1 MNTRSLIL
9 AAVATL
15 AALACAPAPAAAA
28 DLRVDVE
35 VDPLAYALQGHSVH
49 VGVGVGRYR
58 FDLGAFGLE
67 LPDWASPNPAFDAA
81 FSGFGAKAHAHW
93 FEDGTGPFAGLG
105 LGVARTVVQ
114 HRETGLA
121 ARDASVGVGVE
132 VGWLVPLVAGLYV
145 KPWIGLS
152 RTLGAEDFTVDG
164 ERFEAMRW
172 QVFPTVHLGYVF

>member
-1 MNTRSLIL
+1 MNTRSLTL

-49 VGVGVGRYR
+49 VGVGVGHFR

-67 LPDWASPNPAFDAA
+67 LPDWASPNPAFDAG

-152 RTLGAEDFTVDG
+152 RTLGAEDFTAEG

>member
-1 MNTRSLIL
+1 MNARSL
-9 AAVATL
+9 TL
-15 AALACAPAPAAAA
+15 TALTTLTAPAYGA

-49 VGVGVGRYR
+49 VGVGTGHFR

-67 LPDWASPNPAFDAA
+67 LPAWAKPNAAFDAG

-93 FEDGTGPFAGLG
+93 FEDGTGPFAGVG
-105 LGVARTVVQ
+105 LGAVRTVVQ
-114 HRETGLA
+114 HRETGIA

-145 KPWIGLS
+145 KPWIGVS

-164 ERFEAMRW
+164 ERFEAVRW